1 MRSATALVLVGLL
14 GCAGLTPEREM
25 TGREF
30 YDFLIDSRSNSA
42 QSFRL
47 VRETEANYYVEVRS
61 SPFREKMLRVAK
73 AQLHMSCAEGAQ
85 MPCVLKEER
94 VDLEGHP

>member
-1 MRSATALVLVGLL
+1 
-14 GCAGLTPEREM
+14 M

-47 VRETEANYYVEVRS
+47 VRETAANYYIEVSS
-61 SPFREKMLRVAK
+61 SPFREKMLRVSK
-73 AQLHMSCAEGAQ
+73 AELYVSCAEGAHI
-85 MPCVLKEER
+85 PCVIKEER
-94 VDLEGHP
+94 VDLERNP